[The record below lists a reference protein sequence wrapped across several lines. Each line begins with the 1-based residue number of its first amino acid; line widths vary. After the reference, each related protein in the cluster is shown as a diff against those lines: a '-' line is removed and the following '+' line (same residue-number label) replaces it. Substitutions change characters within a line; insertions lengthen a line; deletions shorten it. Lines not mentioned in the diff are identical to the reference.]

1 MSNVGAG
8 MHMTR
13 VIGSRVERAYALP
26 MKPSSRRSR
35 LATLLEE
42 LDARI
47 DDTAPRPEDALAI
60 GEALLAF
67 ADLEDEAFSA
77 LAPLLDPAVTQEL
90 VAEHQQIA
98 EDLTLLEWLVR
109 TAPDSSDVPI
119 LTTSLVRRMR
129 VHVDRDERL
138 LARAEALTPNP

>member
-1 MSNVGAG
+1 
-8 MHMTR
+8 
-13 VIGSRVERAYALP
+13 
-26 MKPSSRRSR
+26 MKPSGRRSH

-47 DDTAPRPEDALAI
+47 DDTTPRPERALAI

-67 ADLEDEAFSA
+67 AGREDDAFSA
-77 LAPLLDPAVTQEL
+77 LAPLLDPAARQEL

-109 TAPDSSDVPI
+109 MTPESPDVPM
-119 LTTSLVRRMR
+119 LTTSLLRRMR
-129 VHVDRDERL
+129 LHIDRDERL
-138 LARAEALTPNP
+138 LATAEGLTPGR